1 MGRRAQRL
9 TEEIREQVAR
19 MIASDLKD
27 PRLGFVTVTRV
38 EMTHDLGLARVHVGV
53 LGSEAEREK
62 TMKAL
67 GQASGF
73 VRRELGKRLRIRHT
87 PEVEFRYDK
96 GLDATDRVAQLLD
109 DGAPARRGARGAGRR
124 RDGERRRGEAGVAAL
139 VDGVLVVDKPA
150 GPTSHDIVDRARRA
164 LGTRRVGHTGTLDPF
179 ATGVLPLCL
188 GRATRLARFLT
199 AGEKTYRATLRLG
212 FATTTDDLT
221 GEPLGEPRRV
231 ELTDESLRAALA
243 GLVGRFDQVPPAFSA
258 RQVDGRRLYELAR
271 RGEATARAATPVE
284 VQALDLVSRAGDTLE
299 LEVRCS
305 AGTYV
310 RAIARDLGE
319 QLGCGAHLVALRRTR
334 SGGFGLDQAVPG
346 DSFERAASA

>member
-109 DGAPARRGARGAGRR
+109 D
-124 RDGERRRGEAGVAAL
+124 ERRRASTASG
-139 VDGVLVVDKPA
+139 D
-150 GPTSHDIVDRARRA
+150 
-164 LGTRRVGHTGTLDPF
+164 
-179 ATGVLPLCL
+179 
-188 GRATRLARFLT
+188 
-199 AGEKTYRATLRLG
+199 AGEG
-212 FATTTDDLT
+212 DE
-221 GEPLGEPRRV
+221 EPE
-231 ELTDESLRAALA
+231 
-243 GLVGRFDQVPPAFSA
+243 
-258 RQVDGRRLYELAR
+258 
-271 RGEATARAATPVE
+271 
-284 VQALDLVSRAGDTLE
+284 
-299 LEVRCS
+299 
-305 AGTYV
+305 
-310 RAIARDLGE
+310 
-319 QLGCGAHLVALRRTR
+319 
-334 SGGFGLDQAVPG
+334 
-346 DSFERAASA
+346 